1 MRNLENPLSELYAY
15 VADAKKINETVS
27 SVNIGW
33 HIEHALL
40 VIIKIIESVIKSD
53 PDKYKWKFNVSR
65 TIVFTLNKIPRGR
78 GIAPDIVKPKQKEP
92 VDFDALFAKTRMSIA
107 ELQKAD
113 PKQYFLH
120 PVFGNLHK
128 ENTFIMLDIHTRHHI
143 HIIKDIISSE

>member
-1 MRNLENPLSELYAY
+1 MRNLETPLSELYAY
-15 VADAKKINETVS
+15 VADAENINETVS

-33 HIEHALL
+33 HIEHTLL

-53 PDKYKWKFNVSR
+53 PGKYKWKFNISR
-65 TIVFTLNKIPRGR
+65 TIVFTLNKIPRGK

-92 VDFDALFAKTRMSIA
+92 VDYDSLFAKTKMSIE

-113 PKQYFLH
+113 PNQYFLH

-128 ENTFIMLDIHTRHHI
+128 KNTFIMLDIHTRHHI
-143 HIIKDIISSE
+143 HIINDILSSK